1 MKSLLFKYTC
11 YENTNRI
18 SQHLSI
24 GFKISLFEENMFD
37 VIVIGGNLAGA
48 SAAINAAEKGVN
60 VALIERCKEPFF
72 PAHCGEGIADV
83 LGEFLELDKISCPK
97 NEINLVQ
104 LNVSNSKD
112 YFFKLKKHK
121 IFIFDR
127 NYVEKKLLEKARKK
141 GVKLMLGVS
150 MNDFKPPNDVILDDE
165 EIISGRVIIDASGI
179 ACQVGRRLGLNTSLK
194 PWDIGVCIQSRVE
207 SNFNNKIQKMWFH
220 KPYAPFGYAWV
231 FPINN
236 KLANIG
242 LGIPGGIQ
250 EDVDELLKNYINFT
264 TNGDY
269 IVLST
274 FRSCVPS
281 GLPLQT
287 LVKDNVMFAG
297 DAARLTDPA
306 LGVGIPNAIFSGGL
320 SGFIAAKYVLGELPS
335 LEIYQTEM
343 QYKISK
349 LTRTYFNKSKLTTDQ
364 KYISAYKKAFTM
376 LSIINKISPNFFQ
389 GHVAKIMRKDYAI
402 LEKYK

>member
-1 MKSLLFKYTC
+1 
-11 YENTNRI
+11 
-18 SQHLSI
+18 
-24 GFKISLFEENMFD
+24 MFD

-60 VALIERCKEPFF
+60 VALVERCKEPFF

-97 NEINLVQ
+97 NEIDLVQ

-127 NYVEKKLLEKARKK
+127 NYVEKKLLEKAGKK
-141 GVKLMLGVS
+141 GVKLILGVS
-150 MNDFKPPNDVILDDE
+150 MSDFKPPNDVILDDE

-231 FPINN
+231 FPISN

-242 LGIPGGIQ
+242 LGIPGGLQ

-269 IVLST
+269 TVLST

-281 GLPLQT
+281 GLPLQP

>member
-60 VALIERCKEPFF
+60 VALVERCKEPFF
-72 PAHCGEGIADV
+72 PAHCGECIADV
-83 LGEFLELDKISCPK
+83 MGDVLELDKISCPK

-104 LNVSNSKD
+104 LNVSNFKE

-121 IFIFDR
+121 FLIFDR
-127 NYVEKKLLEKARKK
+127 NYVEKKLLEKAGKK
-141 GVKLMLGVS
+141 GVKLILGVS
-150 MNDFKPPNDVILDDE
+150 MSDFKPPNDVILDNE
-165 EIISGRVIIDASGI
+165 EIISGRVIVDASGI
-179 ACQVGRRLGLNTSLK
+179 ACQVGRRLGLNTRLK
-194 PWDIGVCIQSRVE
+194 PEDIGVCIQSRVQ
-207 SNFNNKIQKMWFH
+207 SNFNSESTKMWFH
-220 KPYAPFGYAWV
+220 KPYAPFGYSWV
-231 FPINN
+231 FPISNT
-236 KLANIG
+236 LANIG
-242 LGIPGGIQ
+242 LGIPGGLQ
-250 EDVDELLKNYINFT
+250 VNVDELLKNYINFT
-264 TNGDY
+264 TNGNY
-269 IVLST
+269 TVLST

-281 GLPLQT
+281 GLPLQP

-297 DAARLTDPA
+297 DAARLDVSA
-306 LGVGIPNAIFSGGL
+306 LGVGIPNAIISGSL
-320 SGFIAAKYVLGELPS
+320 SGCIAAKYVLGELPS
-335 LEIYQTEM
+335 LEMYQTEM
-343 QYKISK
+343 QNIVSR
-349 LTRTYFNKSKLTTDQ
+349 LTRSYYNKSKLTTDQ